1 MASSADSDENP
12 NQQEESI
19 IPVLTVFKNKSVI
32 KNICIVLNNSDGD
45 HIILIG
51 RHPTCNIVLTHPS
64 ISRFHLQ
71 IRFTPSSRSIS
82 LLDVSSVH
90 GTWVSGRELER
101 GVSVELKGG
110 DSFRL
115 GVSSRVYLLRF
126 VSQFDAN
133 ALKNIGSLYCDDD
146 EIRSQFNEET
156 FDDENDSFG
165 TETSCCENELGTSQV
180 CYLSPP
186 YVQSVDEAEREPI
199 VEACPEVEVMG
210 ETNLLCTLKE
220 CFKNTLCKPVV
231 EADELHQQSS
241 AAKKWIDPEASLNE
255 KGGAAMDE
263 IPKQSDFDG
272 AAMDEIPKQSD
283 FDGAFK
289 DSDKIEDILTTV
301 ANVFN
306 SEVMPD
312 SESHQTNTD
321 EEASVESLSDGEGYS
336 LNEVV
341 KNMDPSSSNENGV
354 VAVNLKPREHKLEFF
369 FEENARLDNILT
381 SVASLFMSE
390 NKSSLVEEANPVA
403 NFQQDK
409 IVEEVNVDSLSD
421 GEKEN
426 KCDKE
431 LQAYKNFIPN
441 DEEGNSLDETVEDTV
456 KSSQTESF
464 NPSVAQ
470 DADLDITDKE
480 NQTPQSL
487 VAVAGCFDLDYES
500 CVEDSAERSS
510 TFACD
515 KAVSELQSQTRKSRL
530 LNTPNVDTKFVMSN
544 LKDISVIRKAMQK
557 DLFSVSDEE
566 EMFTPSKENL
576 EDSKN
581 SNSQM
586 SKSLLKASFSHN
598 FYSAERSTSSFSN
611 KENLTP
617 IEAQQWQSER
627 KPLECYDSAGL
638 RKKRVERKPLQSPM
652 QKDLFSVSD
661 EEEMFTPSKE
671 NLEDSKNSNSQMSKS
686 LLKAS
691 FSHNFYSAEQSTSS
705 FSNKENL
712 TPIEAQQWQSERK
725 PLECHDS
732 AGLRKKR
739 VERTPLQSPMQ
750 KDLFSVSDE
759 EEMFTPSKENLED
772 SKNSNSQMSKSLLK
786 ASFSHNF
793 YSAERST
800 SSFSIKENLTP
811 IEAQQ
816 WQSERKPLECH
827 DSAGLR
833 KKRVERTPLQSL
845 MNSGDNHNSANSSPF
860 YSPFAAKENL
870 TPRGAQQWP
879 ERKPLECRDTAGLRK
894 RRVERTPLQTLM
906 SSRGNHNSAN
916 SSPFSATKETLMSS
930 GGNHISANG
939 SPFSAAKETLMN
951 SGGNHISANPSPFSA
966 AKETLMSSGGNH
978 NLANSSPFYSPF
990 SAAKEIPL
998 QSLGSSGGNRN
1009 LANSS
1014 PFNNPFSA
1022 AKSILCVTARTSNS
1036 RHISDKHTEPSPI
1049 SEERKRSW
1057 DMVVDA
1063 ASLMN
1068 EESRKALQLLQGLK
1082 GTRLIIP
1089 ESVIRELGSMKQRI
1103 GVFRRISETTL
1114 ALEWIEECM
1123 GKTKWWIH
1131 ILDYAFPIVE
1141 DQILDCA
1148 LQYRRKDNAGQLVLL
1163 SDDVNLKIKSI
1174 SEGLLCETVEQ
1185 FRRSLVNPF
1194 SERFMWPNSSP
1205 RGLTWSCQDDVI
1217 LREKYCCFPSKAGLK
1232 LLVT

>member
-1 MASSADSDENP
+1 MASIADSDENP

-19 IPVLTVFKNKSVI
+19 IPVLTVFKNKSII

-90 GTWVSGRELER
+90 GTWVSGRKLER

-115 GVSSRVYLLRF
+115 GVSSRIYLLRF

-146 EIRSQFNEET
+146 EIKSQFNEET

-165 TETSCCENELGTSQV
+165 TETSCCENELGESQI

-186 YVQSVDEAEREPI
+186 YVQSVDEAQRTPI

-220 CFKNTLCKPVV
+220 CFKHTLCKPVMG
-231 EADELHQQSS
+231 ADKLHQQSS

-255 KGGAAMDE
+255 KGGAAVDE
-263 IPKQSDFDG
+263 IPK
-272 AAMDEIPKQSD
+272 ESD

-321 EEASVESLSDGEGYS
+321 EEASGESLSDGEGCS
-336 LNEVV
+336 LDEIV
-341 KNMDPSSSNENGV
+341 KNMDPSSSNENGLA
-354 VAVNLKPREHKLEFF
+354 AVNVKPREHKLEFF

-390 NKSSLVEEANPVA
+390 NKSSRVEEANPVA
-403 NFQQDK
+403 NFQQNK

-421 GEKEN
+421 GEEEN

-431 LQAYKNFIPN
+431 LQAYQNFKPN
-441 DEEGNSLDETVEDTV
+441 DEGKSLDETVEDTM
-456 KSSQTESF
+456 KSFQTESF

-470 DADLDITDKE
+470 EADLDITDKE
-480 NQTPQSL
+480 NGTPQSL

-510 TFACD
+510 TFTCD
-515 KAVSELQSQTRKSRL
+515 KAVTEPQSQTRKSRL
-530 LNTPNVDTKFVMSN
+530 LNTPIVDTKFVMSN
-544 LKDISVIRKAMQK
+544 LKDISVIRKPMQK

-581 SNSQM
+581 SKSQT
-586 SKSLLKASFSHN
+586 SKNLLKASFSHN

-617 IEAQQWQSER
+617 IES
-627 KPLECYDSAGL
+627 
-638 RKKRVERKPLQSPM
+638 
-652 QKDLFSVSD
+652 
-661 EEEMFTPSKE
+661 
-671 NLEDSKNSNSQMSKS
+671 
-686 LLKAS
+686 
-691 FSHNFYSAEQSTSS
+691 
-705 FSNKENL
+705 
-712 TPIEAQQWQSERK
+712 
-725 PLECHDS
+725 
-732 AGLRKKR
+732 
-739 VERTPLQSPMQ
+739 
-750 KDLFSVSDE
+750 
-759 EEMFTPSKENLED
+759 
-772 SKNSNSQMSKSLLK
+772 
-786 ASFSHNF
+786 
-793 YSAERST
+793 
-800 SSFSIKENLTP
+800 
-811 IEAQQ
+811 QQ

-870 TPRGAQQWP
+870 TPRGAQLWQS
-879 ERKPLECRDTAGLRK
+879 ERKPLECHNTAGLRRK
-894 RRVERTPLQTLM
+894 RVERTPLQLLM
-906 SSRGNHNSAN
+906 NSGDNHNSAN
-916 SSPFSATKETLMSS
+916 SSPFYSPFAEKENLTPRGAQQWQSERKPLECHTAELRKKRVERTPLKSLMSS
-930 GGNHISANG
+930 GGNHNSAN
-939 SPFSAAKETLMN
+939 S
-951 SGGNHISANPSPFSA
+951 SPFSA

-978 NLANSSPFYSPF
+978 NSANSSLFSAAKETLMSSGGYHNSENTSPFSAAEETLTSSGGNHILANSSPFSAAKETLMSSGGNPNSANSSPFYSPF
-990 SAAKEIPL
+990 SAAKAIPL
-998 QSLGSSGGNRN
+998 QSLGSSGGNCN

-1022 AKSILCVTARTSNS
+1022 AKSILGVTARTSNS

-1057 DMVVDA
+1057 DMVVDT
-1063 ASLMN
+1063 ASLLN

-1082 GTRLIIP
+1082 GTRLMIP
-1089 ESVIRELGSMKQRI
+1089 ESVITELGSMKQRI
-1103 GVFRRISETTL
+1103 GVFRRIPEEATL
-1114 ALEWIEECM
+1114 ALEWIEECI

-1131 ILDYAFPIVE
+1131 ILDCAFPIVE

-1163 SDDVNLKIKSI
+1163 SDDINLKIKSMVK
-1174 SEGLLCETVEQ
+1174 GLLCETVEQ

-1217 LREKYCCFPSKAGLK
+1217 LREKYCCFPLKAGLK
-1232 LLVT
+1232 LFVI